1 VRQLLFPEGVYVEGL
16 LLAGVGEV
24 GVGPGDAVMAVES
37 GVVALFVRSGDVEV
51 ERKKGATNVPCFCTV
66 FCFGDVVPSL
76 AVAAE
81 PDYFDGWVLR
91 D

>member
-1 VRQLLFPEGVYVEGL
+1 MFPEGVYVEGL
-16 LLAGVGEV
+16 LLAGSGEV
-24 GVGPGDAVMAVES
+24 GIGPGDAVVAIKG

-51 ERKKGATNVPCFCTV
+51 ERKKAATNVPCFCAV
-66 FCFGDVVPSL
+66 FCFSDVVPSL

-81 PDYFDGWVLR
+81 PNYFDGWILR